1 MDVALIVLGAILVTY
16 GWFWGGV
23 TEARTTAYALAAASF
38 MLALWFGFSGGAGGD
53 AVGGTTVAF
62 AAIFGFLAAANA
74 WNESAQ
80 DRTFGMFALL
90 FAIVSFFGFM
100 YFSDN
105 SAPGQYTYAA
115 LVLVIVFGLIFIS
128 AALVHHNRGFKNV
141 VGWVTLAA
149 GLVLLWFGF
158 AEALGSGIEPL

>member
-1 MDVALIVLGAILVTY
+1 MDVALIVLGAIFVTY

-23 TEARTTAYALAAASF
+23 TEARTTAYALAAASV

-62 AAIFGFLAAANA
+62 SAIFGFLAAANA

-100 YFSDN
+100 YFIDN

-115 LVLVIVFGLIFIS
+115 ILIGVTLALHFIS
-128 AALVHHNRGFKNV
+128 AGLVHHNRGFKGV
-141 VGWVTLAA
+141 VGWVTLFA
-149 GLVLLWFGF
+149 GIVLVYFGF